1 MTADTVIKV
10 HGLFEPEERL
20 PKSSNQ
26 GGTAVRFIVPEAQR
40 LQGFLLQKTGHFKRP
55 IIKNGGTKNDQDD

>member
-1 MTADTVIKV
+1 VTADTVIRV
-10 HGLFEPEERL
+10 HGLLEPKERL

-26 GGTAVRFIVPEAQR
+26 GGTAVKFIVPEAQR

-55 IIKNGGTKNDQDD
+55 IIKKGGK